1 MKFTRLL
8 VPFMCTVTGF
18 AAGYVWHVVPMSSVT
33 AEGVLAYEDLVHPAV
48 TPTYPPGY
56 YLVGR
61 IYLDGVQP
69 DMVGKRVVL
78 SGALTVQGHFETLTY
93 PKIAVRDL
101 WAEPAIAPAQDSAA
115 GQPQGSALPCH

>member
-61 IYLDGVQP
+61 ISMAFSRIWWGSEWCCP
-69 DMVGKRVVL
+69 VL
-78 SGALTVQGHFETLTY
+78 
-93 PKIAVRDL
+93 
-101 WAEPAIAPAQDSAA
+101 
-115 GQPQGSALPCH
+115 